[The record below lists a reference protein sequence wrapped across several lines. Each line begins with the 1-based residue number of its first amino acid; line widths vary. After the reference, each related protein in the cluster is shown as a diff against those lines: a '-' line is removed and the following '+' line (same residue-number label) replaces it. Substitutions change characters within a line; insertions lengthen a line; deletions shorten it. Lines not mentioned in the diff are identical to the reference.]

1 MILIAGPCVIE
12 SRELIMKVAESLRKF
27 NEMSGV
33 EFYFKSSFDKANRT
47 SISSFRGPGLERG
60 CEILA
65 EVKEKFGYK
74 ILTDIHESYQAE
86 PVARVADVLQIP
98 AFLCRQTD
106 LLVAA
111 ASTQAVVNIK
121 KGQFLSPQAMKHSVE
136 KVLQTR
142 GARAYTPQSGA
153 ASSDTKAAQ
162 NSACSSDTEI
172 YSAQSGVR
180 GGANDGSSALGT
192 QNSCST
198 AQDAQN
204 FIHTCG
210 AKSGAER
217 ESATQSTATP
227 CAAQSDNKS
236 EAQSASQRN
245 FSHTCNAQDG
255 SISAAQNAAQPSG
268 EGMHDLARR
277 RGVWLTERGST
288 FGYGNLIVDMRS
300 LPIMRE
306 FAPVIFDATHSVQM
320 PSIGATS
327 GGDSRF
333 VPYLARAAAAVGVDG
348 FFYETHPDPAHA
360 LSDGPNMLNLQQ
372 LERVVAQTLAIQKA
386 LGF

>member
-27 NEMSGV
+27 NEMDGV

-47 SISSFRGPGLERG
+47 SISSFRGPGLQRG

-86 PVARVADVLQIP
+86 PAARVADVLQIP

-142 GARAYTPQSGA
+142 SARAYTPQSGA
-153 ASSDTKAAQ
+153 ASSDTNAAQ
-162 NSACSSDTEI
+162 NSACSSNAEI
-172 YSAQSGVR
+172 CGAQSGARSSADSSSFALGAQNSCAARSDAQNSAHVCDASSAANSAQS
-180 GGANDGSSALGT
+180 
-192 QNSCST
+192 
-198 AQDAQN
+198 
-204 FIHTCG
+204 
-210 AKSGAER
+210 
-217 ESATQSTATP
+217 
-227 CAAQSDNKS
+227 
-236 EAQSASQRN
+236 
-245 FSHTCNAQDG
+245 
-255 SISAAQNAAQPSG
+255 AAQPSG

-277 RGVWLTERGST
+277 YGVWLTERGST

-320 PSIGATS
+320 PSTGTTS

>member
-1 MILIAGPCVIE
+1 
-12 SRELIMKVAESLRKF
+12 
-27 NEMSGV
+27 
-33 EFYFKSSFDKANRT
+33 
-47 SISSFRGPGLERG
+47 
-60 CEILA
+60 
-65 EVKEKFGYK
+65 
-74 ILTDIHESYQAE
+74 
-86 PVARVADVLQIP
+86 
-98 AFLCRQTD
+98 
-106 LLVAA
+106 
-111 ASTQAVVNIK
+111 
-121 KGQFLSPQAMKHSVE
+121 MKHSVE

-142 GARAYTPQSGA
+142 SARAYTPQSGA

-162 NSACSSDTEI
+162 NSACSDDAEI
-172 YSAQSGVR
+172 RCVQSGAQSNTDSGYSVLGAQNSCGAQSG
-180 GGANDGSSALGT
+180 
-192 QNSCST
+192 
-198 AQDAQN
+198 AQN
-204 FIHTCG
+204 FIYTCG
-210 AKSGAER
+210 AKSGAEN
-217 ESATQSTATP
+217 AAKGTATP

-236 EAQSASQRN
+236 EAQGALQPN
-245 FSHTCNAQDG
+245 FSHTRNAQDS
-255 SISAAQNAAQPSG
+255 SISASQPSS

-277 RGVWLTERGST
+277 YGVWLTERGST

>member
-1 MILIAGPCVIE
+1 M
-12 SRELIMKVAESLRKF
+12 
-27 NEMSGV
+27 
-33 EFYFKSSFDKANRT
+33 
-47 SISSFRGPGLERG
+47 
-60 CEILA
+60 
-65 EVKEKFGYK
+65 
-74 ILTDIHESYQAE
+74 
-86 PVARVADVLQIP
+86 LQIP

-142 GARAYTPQSGA
+142 STRAYTPQSGA
-153 ASSDTKAAQ
+153 ISSDTKAAQ
-162 NSACSSDTEI
+162 NSACSGDAEI
-172 YSAQSGVR
+172 CSAQSGAR
-180 GGANDGSSALGT
+180 GGANDRSLALPA
-192 QNSCST
+192 QNSCG
-198 AQDAQN
+198 ARLDAQN

-210 AKSGAER
+210 AKSGAEN
-217 ESATQSTATP
+217 AAKGTAMP

-236 EAQSASQRN
+236 EAQSASQPN

-255 SISAAQNAAQPSG
+255 SISAAQPSG

-277 RGVWLTERGST
+277 HGVWLTERGST